1 MGSGLKA
8 TLALAD
14 GRVFAGSSFG
24 AEGRTA
30 GEVVFNTS
38 MTGYQEIL
46 TDPSYDGQIVT
57 MTCPEIGNV
66 GVNIED
72 SESFKPW
79 VKGFVVREYW
89 DRPSNWRSTE
99 KLGDYMR
106 RHAIVGIEGL
116 DTRALVRHIRDHG
129 AQQAVLASGD
139 VDTGALVAEAQ
150 ARPSLE
156 GQDLAGGVSAT
167 APYRWTSGPWRLAG
181 GFESVSDEGPLVVA
195 FDFGIKANI
204 LRSLRELGCQVAVVP
219 ATTTAAEVLELGP
232 DGLFLSNGP
241 GDPEAVSGAIE
252 NVGRLASE
260 LPTFGICLGHQI
272 LSLALGARTFKLKF
286 GHHGGNHPV
295 IDVDSGVVEITAQ
308 NHGFAVDAG
317 SLPGDLRVT
326 RLNLNDRTV
335 EGVEHT
341 GRPVFSVQYH
351 PEASPGPHDAHP
363 LFKRFVSSMDGA
375 RRGARALEL
384 PVRDIEEL

>member
-106 RHAIVGIEGL
+106 RHAIVGIEDL

-219 ATTTAAEVLELGP
+219 ATTTAAEVLELDP

-272 LSLALGARTFKLKF
+272 LSLAFGARTFKLKF

-326 RLNLNDRTV
+326 RLNLHDRTV
-335 EGVEHT
+335 EGVERT

>member
-272 LSLALGARTFKLKF
+272 LSLAFGARTFKLKF

-341 GRPVFSVQYH
+341 GHPVFSVQYH

>member
-30 GEVVFNTS
+30 GEIVFNTS

-204 LRSLRELGCQVAVVP
+204 L
-219 ATTTAAEVLELGP
+219 
-232 DGLFLSNGP
+232 
-241 GDPEAVSGAIE
+241 
-252 NVGRLASE
+252 
-260 LPTFGICLGHQI
+260 
-272 LSLALGARTFKLKF
+272 
-286 GHHGGNHPV
+286 
-295 IDVDSGVVEITAQ
+295 
-308 NHGFAVDAG
+308 
-317 SLPGDLRVT
+317 
-326 RLNLNDRTV
+326 
-335 EGVEHT
+335 
-341 GRPVFSVQYH
+341 
-351 PEASPGPHDAHP
+351 
-363 LFKRFVSSMDGA
+363 
-375 RRGARALEL
+375 
-384 PVRDIEEL
+384 